1 MIKSTTRMIDEF
13 FYFLITHTF
22 GFFIGFFFMNFFFNN
37 PKWFRTD
44 IQVTFI
50 KSTYELFFYNYQL
63 FVAIQFFIFILYQL
77 LSFNFNEFFSCT
89 TLVYFSFALWSY
101 LQDILNI
108 TFLIVYEELIYMVM
122 IFIFLNFYLGYG

>member
-1 MIKSTTRMIDEF
+1 MIKSTPRVIDEF
-13 FYFLITHTF
+13 FYFLITYTF
-22 GFFIGFFFMNFFFNN
+22 GFFIGFFLIYEFFFNN

-50 KSTYELFFYNYQL
+50 KSMN
-63 FVAIQFFIFILYQL
+63 IFFITINSSSLYNFLFSYYINFYLLILMS
-77 LSFNFNEFFSCT
+77 SFLAQH
-89 TLVYFSFALWSY
+89 LVYFSFALWSY

-122 IFIFLNFYLGYG
+122 IFIFLTFYLGYG